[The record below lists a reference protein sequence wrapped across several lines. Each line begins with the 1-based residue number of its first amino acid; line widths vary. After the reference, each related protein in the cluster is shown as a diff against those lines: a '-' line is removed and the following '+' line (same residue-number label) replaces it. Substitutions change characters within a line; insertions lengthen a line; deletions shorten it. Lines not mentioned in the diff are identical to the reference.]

1 MRQARMGA
9 MLAWASKE
17 TRMTGT
23 ILLFGTGA
31 FAGRIAC
38 DIGATARVPVTV
50 VIAGRNRARLDWLV
64 TAGNARAAV
73 FGTGARFQGVQCDL
87 LEPSAAAPVLAAHR
101 PQVVVQAASVQ
112 TSSVI
117 AAGDGWARLV
127 AEGGLS
133 ATAVFQALLSVRV
146 AQAMRRE
153 CPDAAFVNCCFPDV
167 VNGMIAAL
175 GLPVACGVGNIGIL
189 SGAFAGLLGVPVAVL
204 AHYQTIG
211 AFRRPAGERAGLPL
225 PRAWLD
231 GAEVADVAARFA
243 AVRLTAEPAIEISG
257 AAGVPMLVA
266 MATGGAARGHAPGPL
281 GLPGGYPVRWDGR
294 ALHLDLPPGLDE
306 AEAIAWNAGFEAA
319 NGLVVRP
326 DGMVRY
332 TGLLRER
339 LRALS
344 PELAAGF
351 AMADLEAVHGAMA
364 ALRGRLQAS

>member
-1 MRQARMGA
+1 
-9 MLAWASKE
+9 
-17 TRMTGT
+17 MTGT

-38 DIGATARVPVTV
+38 DIGATARAPVTV
-50 VIAGRNRARLDWLV
+50 VIAGRNAARRDWLV

-73 FGTGARFQGVQCDL
+73 FGTAARFIGAHCDL
-87 LEPSAAAPVLAAHR
+87 LQPGAAAPVLAAHR

-112 TSSVI
+112 TSAVI

-146 AQAMRRE
+146 AQAMRQE

-189 SGAFAGLLGVPVAVL
+189 SGAFAGVLGKPVAVL
-204 AHYQTIG
+204 SHYQTIG
-211 AFRRPAGERAGLPL
+211 AFRRPAAERAGLPL
-225 PRAWLD
+225 PRVWLE

-243 AVRLTAEPAIEISG
+243 GVKLTAEPAIEISG

-266 MATGGAARGHAPGPL
+266 MATGETMRGHAPGPL

-294 ALHLDLPPGLDE
+294 ALHLDLPPGLGE
-306 AEAIAWNAGFEAA
+306 AQAIAWNAGFEAA
-319 NGLVVRP
+319 NGLVVGP
-326 DGMVRY
+326 DGQVRY
-332 TGLLRER
+332 TGLLHER

-344 PELAAGF
+344 PELAGGF
-351 AMADLEAVHGAMA
+351 AMRDLEAVHGAMA

>member
-1 MRQARMGA
+1 M
-9 MLAWASKE
+9 
-17 TRMTGT
+17 
-23 ILLFGTGA
+23 
-31 FAGRIAC
+31 
-38 DIGATARVPVTV
+38 
-50 VIAGRNRARLDWLV
+50 
-64 TAGNARAAV
+64 
-73 FGTGARFQGVQCDL
+73 
-87 LEPSAAAPVLAAHR
+87 LAAHR
-101 PQVVVQAASVQ
+101 PDVVVQAASVQ
-112 TSSVI
+112 TSAVI

-211 AFRRPAGERAGLPL
+211 AFRRPAGARAGLPL
-225 PRAWLD
+225 PRVWLE

-243 AVRLTAEPAIEISG
+243 AVTLTAAPAIEISG

-281 GLPGGYPVRWDGR
+281 GLPGGYPVRWDGG
-294 ALHLDLPPGLDE
+294 ALHLDLPRAWTRRRPLPGTR
-306 AEAIAWNAGFEAA
+306 ASKRRTAWWSGRMGRCATPGRC
-319 NGLVVRP
+319 G
-326 DGMVRY
+326 
-332 TGLLRER
+332 
-339 LRALS
+339 
-344 PELAAGF
+344 
-351 AMADLEAVHGAMA
+351 
-364 ALRGRLQAS
+364 RGCGR

>member
-1 MRQARMGA
+1 
-9 MLAWASKE
+9 
-17 TRMTGT
+17 MTGT

-38 DIGATARVPVTV
+38 DIGATARAPVTV
-50 VIAGRNRARLDWLV
+50 VIAGRNAARRDWLV

-73 FGTGARFQGVQCDL
+73 FGTAARFLGAQCDL
-87 LEPSAAAPVLAAHR
+87 LEPGAAAPVLAAHR
-101 PQVVVQAASVQ
+101 PDVVVQAASVQ
-112 TSSVI
+112 TSAVI

-153 CPDAAFVNCCFPDV
+153 SPDAAFVNCCFPDV

-189 SGAFAGLLGVPVAVL
+189 SGAFAGVLGVPVAVL

-211 AFRRPAGERAGLPL
+211 VFRRPAGERAGLPL
-225 PRAWLD
+225 PRVWLE
-231 GAEVADVAARFA
+231 GAEVADVAKCFA
-243 AVRLTAEPAIEISG
+243 AVKLTAEPAIEISG

-266 MATGGAARGHAPGPL
+266 MATGGAMRGHAPGPG

-294 ALHLDLPPGLDE
+294 AMHLDLPPGLSE
-306 AEAIAWNAGFEAA
+306 AEAIGWNAGFEAA
-319 NGLVVRP
+319 NGLVVAP
-326 DGMVRY
+326 DGQVRY
-332 TGLLRER
+332 TGRLHDR
-339 LRALS
+339 LRDLS
-344 PELAAGF
+344 PDLAAGF
-351 AMADLEAVHGAMA
+351 AMRDLEGVHGAMA
-364 ALRGRLQAS
+364 ALRARLQG